1 MKLTTLLSTT
11 LQLLAITPAL
21 ACLEARGQVSTTGH
35 VLSINVI
42 DNGAVVCSDAWGWRI
57 DQDNHISVN
66 CLAGY
71 IYAVKKDGSLAWYR
85 NPVNAY
91 SFPQLVAG
99 GGDTLWWD
107 QYEFC

>member
-1 MKLTTLLSTT
+1 MKLTTILSTT
-11 LQLLAITPAL
+11 LQLLAITPTL
-21 ACLEARGQVSTTGH
+21 ACLEARGQVSFLGD

-42 DNGAVVCSDAWGWRI
+42 DNGALVCSDAWGWRI
-57 DQDNHISVN
+57 DQDDHISLS

-71 IYAVKKDGSLAWYR
+71 IYAVTKDGSLAWYR

-91 SFPQLVAG
+91 SFTQTTS
-99 GGDTLWWD
+99 GDEFTFWWD